1 MASIVFYEKPG
12 CVNNGRQK
20 LLLLDAGH
28 VVECRNLL
36 TQRWQ
41 ADELRAYFGGMPV
54 ADWFNTSAPA
64 VKRGEVVP
72 SMLTAE
78 QALEL
83 MLLDPLLIRRP
94 LMRVGDQR
102 LAGFDI
108 DTVDRW
114 IGLGG
119 NKTDEDLEHCPR
131 VHDQPC
137 ETTA

>member
-20 LLLLDAGH
+20 LRLLDAGH
-28 VVECRNLL
+28 AVESRNLL
-36 TQRWQ
+36 TQCWR
-41 ADELRAYFGGMPV
+41 ADELREFFGELPL

-64 VKRGEVVP
+64 VKSGEVDP
-72 SMLTAE
+72 SALDAE

-83 MLLDPLLIRRP
+83 MLRDPLLIRRP
-94 LMRVGDQR
+94 LMRVGEQR

-114 IGLGG
+114 VGLRG
-119 NKTDEDLEHCPR
+119 NTTDQDLEHCPR
-131 VHDQPC
+131 LNARPC
-137 ETTA
+137 ETPA